1 MERSRARWMKSLV
14 TFSVALAVGVA
25 LVGAPRV
32 ASAQARA
39 LMTPTGGRGQL
50 SIDEL
55 TGFRLA
61 TTGVSYAGPIG
72 VSFQRFGTD
81 DFGVSNRTTVEHTTT
96 FWLAPAADYFVIEHL
111 SVGGLV
117 EIVSTSGSVD
127 TPNGSGTA
135 TVSNDLPSTTAF
147 TILPRVGYM
156 IPLGDRGGIWPRGGL
171 GYASR
176 QFVFNAGAN
185 ATKQTFSSVIVDIDV
200 GFLFRLNE
208 TFYLM
213 GAPDV
218 TFGLGGSHSAT
229 ANNGASVS
237 ASASLFQ
244 FGLLSSLGVFLD
256 L

>member
-1 MERSRARWMKSLV
+1 MERSCARWMKSLV
-14 TFSVALAVGVA
+14 TFSVAMAVGAA
-25 LVGAPRV
+25 LLCISEP
-32 ASAQARA
+32 ASAQARPS

-55 TGFRLA
+55 TGFRLGLA
-61 TTGVSYAGPIG
+61 SGISYAGPIG
-72 VSFQRFGTD
+72 LAFQRYSADRTD
-81 DFGVSNRTTVEHTTT
+81 PGGGADVYHYTT

-111 SVGGLV
+111 SVGGLI
-117 EIVSTSGSVD
+117 ELSTTSGSVD
-127 TPNGSGTA
+127 RPVNNNA
-135 TVSNDLPSTTAF
+135 TVSQDLPTTTAF

-176 QFVFNAGAN
+176 QIAAGN
-185 ATKQTFSSVIVDIDV
+185 GNGKETFSSVIVDVDV

-244 FGLLSSLGVFLD
+244 FGLLSSLGIFLD